1 MYKMRTI
8 SPIQFLLL
16 IIIGILLLPVLILF
30 VVFAFVYMRITQKNL
45 RDLLRDHI
53 RRKSVAT
60 KHSQGRI
67 IEHE

>member
-1 MYKMRTI
+1 MRTI

-45 RDLLRDHI
+45 SDLLRDHI

-60 KHSQGRI
+60 KHSKGRI